1 MNDLFSAPADDF
13 APLASR
19 MRPGNIDEF
28 IGQEHLLGPGK
39 SLRVSIENGNL
50 HSLIFWGP
58 PGVGKTTLAKIIAQ
72 SSRSHLIELSAVLAG
87 VKEIRAAVNDA
98 KNLKATRG
106 IDTILFIDEIH
117 RFSKSQQDSLLAPI
131 EDGSIMLFGAT
142 TENPSFELNNAL
154 LSRLR
159 VYVLR
164 SLEFGSLKGL
174 LKNALNDPQRGLGQK
189 KLVVDDDI
197 LDLIAK
203 AADGDARRC
212 LNILQICADL
222 CELKDGQET
231 ITVNVLE
238 EVLQGQ
244 LNRFDKRG
252 DMFYDQISALH
263 KSVRGTNPDGALYWF
278 ARMIDGGCDP
288 LYIARR
294 VVRMAS
300 EDIGNADPRGL
311 QVALDACRAYERLG
325 SPEGELALAQAVAYL
340 ACAPKSNAVYAAYKA
355 ALADAKASGS
365 LDVPA
370 HLKNAPTK
378 LMKELGHGKDY
389 RYAHN
394 EQDAYA
400 AGETYLPDPLRDRQ
414 YYFPVERG
422 LEIKIKQK
430 LDALHQKDARFR
442 GDKQK

>member
-1 MNDLFSAPADDF
+1 MNDLFDNSNDF

-19 MRPGNIDEF
+19 MRPDSLDEF
-28 IGQEHLLGPGK
+28 CGQQHLLASGK
-39 SLRVSIENGNL
+39 PLRRAIDNGSL
-50 HSLIFWGP
+50 HSLVFWGP
-58 PGVGKTTLAKIIAQ
+58 PGVGKTTLARMIAKT
-72 SSRSHLIELSAVLAG
+72 SNARMVELSAVLAG
-87 VKEIRAAVNDA
+87 VKEIRAAVEEA
-98 KNLKATRG
+98 KNLKYAQA

-117 RFSKSQQDSLLAPI
+117 RFSKNQQDSLLSPI
-131 EDGSIMLFGAT
+131 EDGAITLFGAT

-164 SLEFGSLKGL
+164 SLESKDLVNL
-174 LKNALNDPQRGLGQK
+174 IHNALNHPEKGFGRQNIHINEEL
-189 KLVVDDDI
+189 I
-197 LDLIAK
+197 HLIAR

-212 LNILQICADL
+212 LNILQLCVDLSESSDEADVV
-222 CELKDGQET
+222 
-231 ITVNVLE
+231 ISHNVLD

-278 ARMIDGGCDP
+278 CRMIEAGCDP
-288 LYIARR
+288 LYVARR
-294 VVRMAS
+294 LVRMAS
-300 EDIGNADPRGL
+300 EDIGNADPR
-311 QVALDACRAYERLG
+311 ALEITTNACAAFERLG
-325 SPEGELALAQAVAYL
+325 SPEGELALAQAVVYL
-340 ACAPKSNAVYAAYKA
+340 ACAPKSNAVYVAFKA
-355 ALADAKASGS
+355 AMVDAKNSGS
-365 LDVPA
+365 LDVPV

-378 LMKELGHGKDY
+378 LMKSLGHGENY

-394 EQDAYA
+394 EPDAYA
-400 AGETYLPDPLRDRQ
+400 AGERYLPEALKDQR

-430 LDALHQKDARFR
+430 LDALSLL
-442 GDKQK
+442 DKKQRS

>member
-1 MNDLFSAPADDF
+1 MTDLFDKVDPGFS
-13 APLASR
+13 PLASR
-19 MRPGNIDEF
+19 MRPNNLEQF
-28 IGQEHLLGPGK
+28 IGQQHLLEPGK
-39 SLRVSIENGNL
+39 PLRISIENGHL

-58 PGVGKTTLAKIIAQ
+58 PGVGKTTLAKILAQ
-72 SSRSHLIELSAVLAG
+72 SSGSHFVELSAVLAG
-87 VKEIRAAVNDA
+87 VKEIRAAVNEA
-98 KNLKATRG
+98 KNMKTARG
-106 IDTILFIDEIH
+106 LDTILFIDEIH

-131 EDGSIMLFGAT
+131 EEGSVILFGAT

-164 SLEFGSLKGL
+164 SLEYQDLRQML
-174 LKNALNDPQRGLGQK
+174 LNALNNTEKGLGFQN
-189 KLVVDDDI
+189 LDI
-197 LDLIAK
+197 NEELLDLIAK
-203 AADGDARRC
+203 SADGDARRC

-222 CELKDGQET
+222 SVQQNDRS
-231 ITVNVLE
+231 TVTTEILN

-252 DMFYDQISALH
+252 DMFYEQISALH

-278 ARMIDGGCDP
+278 CRMIDGGCDP

-294 VVRMAS
+294 LVRMAT

-311 QVALDACRAYERLG
+311 QVATDAAHAYERLG
-325 SPEGELALAQAVAYL
+325 SPEGELALAQAVVYL
-340 ACAPKSNAVYAAYKA
+340 ACAPKSNAVYNAYKA
-355 ALADAKASGS
+355 AMAEAKASGS
-365 LDVPA
+365 LDVPI
-370 HLKNAPTK
+370 HLKNAPTQ
-378 LMKELGHGKDY
+378 LMSELGYGKDY

-394 EQDAYA
+394 EENAYA
-400 AGETYLPDPLRDRQ
+400 AGESYLPEALQDSQ

-430 LDALHQKDARFR
+430 LEALKAIDREI
-442 GDKQK
+442 K

>member
-1 MNDLFSAPADDF
+1 
-13 APLASR
+13 
-19 MRPGNIDEF
+19 MRPGKIEDF
-28 IGQEHLLGPGK
+28 IGQKHLLGLGK
-39 SLRVSIENGNL
+39 PLRTSIENGNL

-72 SSRSHLIELSAVLAG
+72 TSSSHLIELSAVLAG

-131 EDGSIMLFGAT
+131 EDGSIVLFGAT

-164 SLEFGSLKGL
+164 SLEFSALRNM
-174 LKNALNDPQRGLGQK
+174 LKNVLQDCDRGLGQK
-189 KLVVDDDI
+189 SLEVSDEI
-197 LDLIAK
+197 IDLIAK

-212 LNILQICADL
+212 LNILQICSDL
-222 CELKDGQET
+222 SETKDGKET
-231 ITVNVLE
+231 ISLNILD

-263 KSVRGTNPDGALYWF
+263 KSVRGTNPDAALYWF

-311 QVALDACRAYERLG
+311 QIALDACSTYERLG

-340 ACAPKSNAVYAAYKA
+340 ACAPKSNAVYVAYKA

-365 LDVPA
+365 LDVPV

-400 AGETYLPDPLRDRQ
+400 AGENYFPEQLQDRQ

-430 LDALHQKDARFR
+430 LDALHEKDHQI
-442 GDKQK
+442 KTKVYKMNPTKL